1 MWHAVRSGCAADSH
15 ASQVHKSAR
24 LPKVIDRRKSTDRAE
39 RAQQRV
45 DVTNKR
51 RLCLRHKHLY
61 MRRLCLRRNKYAL
74 TVYRPAR
81 RVFVAAFAC
90 VYFCSIGMRLL
101 LGSKSASSSVGAR
114 LHLK

>member
-1 MWHAVRSGCAADSH
+1 MSHAVRSGCAADSH
-15 ASQVHKSAR
+15 APQVHTSAC

-45 DVTNKR
+45 DVTNTR

-74 TVYRPAR
+74 TVYRPTR

-90 VYFCSIGMRLL
+90 YFCSVCMRLL
-101 LGSKSASSSVGAR
+101 LGSTSASSSVGAR